1 METTTPG
8 KRTLATVWIGRVL
21 TGLSIL
27 FLLVDSTMKI
37 IKESHSVEGTLNLG
51 WPDTAVQPIGIL
63 LLVCTIL
70 YIIPRTAILGDIF
83 LTAYLGG
90 AVATMARIDI
100 SYWFPIM
107 FGVLVW
113 GGLFLRDEKLRALIP
128 LKK

>member
-8 KRTLATVWIGRVL
+8 TRPSATVWIGRVL

-27 FLLVDSTMKI
+27 FLLVDSIMKI